1 MTAKSF
7 LPFVFLF
14 AVFIDASTISTSLL
28 NIELK
33 KNYSFV
39 ERSLNES
46 DMKIDSSTGNIFF
59 TNEDISIQVL
69 TPFEENYRIRE
80 DTIEI
85 HDIFLDQKNV
95 IDIKELD
102 NFFLDLLLEGVDQ
115 DSETYSVDIINNS
128 TIQVFENNGLN
139 VVSFSFIGN
148 KLKLIR
154 YQDSLG
160 VEHGIELTLL

>member
-115 DSETYSVDIINNS
+115 DSETYSVDIINDS

-139 VVSFSFIGN
+139 IVSFSCIGN
-148 KLKLIR
+148 KLKIIR
-154 YQDSLG
+154 
-160 VEHGIELTLL
+160 

>member
-14 AVFIDASTISTSLL
+14 AVFIDASTISTSFL

-115 DSETYSVDIINNS
+115 DSETYSVDIINDS

>member
-46 DMKIDSSTGNIFF
+46 DMKINSSTGNIFF

-115 DSETYSVDIINNS
+115 DSETYSVDIIDDS
-128 TIQVFENNGLN
+128 TIKVFENNGLN

>member
-7 LPFVFLF
+7 LPFVSLF

-115 DSETYSVDIINNS
+115 DSETYSVDIINDS

-154 YQDSLG
+154 YQDYLG

>member
-28 NIELK
+28 NVELK
-33 KNYSFV
+33 KNYTFV
-39 ERSLNES
+39 ERSLSEAN
-46 DMKIDSSTGNIFF
+46 MQIDSSTGNIFF

-102 NFFLDLLLEGVDQ
+102 NFFLDLLLEGVDEA
-115 DSETYSVDIINNS
+115 SATYSVNIVNDS

-160 VEHGIELTLL
+160 VEHGIELTPL

>member
-115 DSETYSVDIINNS
+115 ASETYSVDIINDS
-128 TIQVFENNGLN
+128 TIQVFKNNGLN

-154 YQDSLG
+154 YKDSLG
-160 VEHGIELTLL
+160 VEHGIELTPL

>member
-28 NIELK
+28 NVELK
-33 KNYSFV
+33 KNYTFV
-39 ERSLNES
+39 ERSLSEAN
-46 DMKIDSSTGNIFF
+46 MQIDSSTGNIFF

-69 TPFEENYRIRE
+69 TPFEENYRIRG

-102 NFFLDLLLEGVDQ
+102 NFFLDLLLEGIEEA
-115 DSETYSVDIINNS
+115 SETYSVDIINDS
-128 TIQVFENNGLN
+128 IIQVFENNGLN

>member
-1 MTAKSF
+1 MIAKSF

-14 AVFIDASTISTSLL
+14 AVFIDASIISTSLL

-115 DSETYSVDIINNS
+115 DSETYSVNIINDS

>member
-7 LPFVFLF
+7 LPFVFLL

-102 NFFLDLLLEGVDQ
+102 NFFLDLLIEGVDQ
-115 DSETYSVDIINNS
+115 DSETYSVDIINDS

>member
-115 DSETYSVDIINNS
+115 DSETYSVDIINDS

-154 YQDSLG
+154 YKDSLG
-160 VEHGIELTLL
+160 VEHGIELTPL

>member
-14 AVFIDASTISTSLL
+14 AVFIDASIISTSLL

-33 KNYSFV
+33 KNYSFI

-115 DSETYSVDIINNS
+115 DSETYSVNIINDS

>member
-7 LPFVFLF
+7 FLFVILF
-14 AVFIDASTISTSLL
+14 AVFIDAASISTSLL
-28 NIELK
+28 NDELK

-39 ERSLNES
+39 ERSLSES
-46 DMKIDSSTGNIFF
+46 DLQIDSSTGNIFF

-80 DTIEI
+80 GTIEI

-95 IDIKELD
+95 INIMELD

-115 DSETYSVDIINNS
+115 ASEAYSVDIINNS

-160 VEHGIELTLL
+160 VEHGIELTPL

>member
-59 TNEDISIQVL
+59 TNEDISIQVV

-115 DSETYSVDIINNS
+115 DSETYSVDIINDS

>member
-7 LPFVFLF
+7 IPFVFLF

-95 IDIKELD
+95 IDIKELN

-115 DSETYSVDIINNS
+115 DSETYSVDIINDS

>member
-14 AVFIDASTISTSLL
+14 AVFIDAASISASLL

-115 DSETYSVDIINNS
+115 DSETYSVDIINDS

-160 VEHGIELTLL
+160 VEHGIELTPL

>member
-14 AVFIDASTISTSLL
+14 AVFIDASIISTSLL

-95 IDIKELD
+95 IDIKELN
-102 NFFLDLLLEGVDQ
+102 NFFLDLLIEGVDQ
-115 DSETYSVDIINNS
+115 DSETYSVDIINDS

>member
-14 AVFIDASTISTSLL
+14 AVFIDASTISTYLL

-115 DSETYSVDIINNS
+115 DSETYSVNIINDS

-139 VVSFSFIGN
+139 VVSFSFICN

>member
-1 MTAKSF
+1 MTAKLFFS
-7 LPFVFLF
+7 FVFSF
-14 AVFIDASTISTSLL
+14 AVFIDAASISASLL

-39 ERSLNES
+39 ERSLSES
-46 DMKIDSSTGNIFF
+46 DLQIDSSTGNIFF

-69 TPFEENYRIRE
+69 TPFEENYIIRE

-102 NFFLDLLLEGVDQ
+102 NFFLDLLLEGVDE
-115 DSETYSVDIINNS
+115 DSSTYSVDIINDS

-139 VVSFSFIGN
+139 EVSFSFIGN

>member
-28 NIELK
+28 NVELK

-39 ERSLNES
+39 ERSLSES
-46 DMKIDSSTGNIFF
+46 DMQIDSSTGNIFF

-115 DSETYSVDIINNS
+115 ASETYSVDIINDS

>member
-14 AVFIDASTISTSLL
+14 AVFIDASKISTSLL

-46 DMKIDSSTGNIFF
+46 DMQIDSSTGNIFF

-115 DSETYSVDIINNS
+115 ASETYSVDIINDS

>member
-7 LPFVFLF
+7 LSFVFLL

-95 IDIKELD
+95 IDIKELN
-102 NFFLDLLLEGVDQ
+102 NFFLDLLIEGVDQ
-115 DSETYSVDIINNS
+115 DSETYSVDIINDS

>member
-85 HDIFLDQKNV
+85 HDIFMDQKNV

-115 DSETYSVDIINNS
+115 DSETYSVDIINDS

>member
-102 NFFLDLLLEGVDQ
+102 NFFLDLLIEGVDQ
-115 DSETYSVDIINNS
+115 DSETYSVDIINDS

-160 VEHGIELTLL
+160 VEHGIELTPL

>member
-115 DSETYSVDIINNS
+115 DSETYSVNIINDS

>member
-69 TPFEENYRIRE
+69 TPFEENYIIRE

-115 DSETYSVDIINNS
+115 ASETYSVNIINDS
-128 TIQVFENNGLN
+128 SIQVIENNGLN

-154 YQDSLG
+154 YKDSLG
-160 VEHGIELTLL
+160 VEHGIELAPL

>member
-28 NIELK
+28 NVELK
-33 KNYSFV
+33 KNYTFV
-39 ERSLNES
+39 ERSLSEAN
-46 DMKIDSSTGNIFF
+46 MQIDSSTGNIFF

-69 TPFEENYRIRE
+69 TPFEENYRIRG

-95 IDIKELD
+95 IDIRELD
-102 NFFLDLLLEGVDQ
+102 NFFLDLLLEGVDEA
-115 DSETYSVDIINNS
+115 SATYSVNIVNDS

-160 VEHGIELTLL
+160 VEHGIELTPL

>member
-7 LPFVFLF
+7 LPFVFLL

-102 NFFLDLLLEGVDQ
+102 NFFLDLLLEGVDEA
-115 DSETYSVDIINNS
+115 SATYSVNIVNDS

>member
-28 NIELK
+28 NVELK
-33 KNYSFV
+33 KNYAFV
-39 ERSLNES
+39 ERSLSEAN
-46 DMKIDSSTGNIFF
+46 MQIDSSTGNIFF

-102 NFFLDLLLEGVDQ
+102 NFFLDLLLEGVDEA
-115 DSETYSVDIINNS
+115 SATYSIDIINDS

-160 VEHGIELTLL
+160 VEHGIELTPL

>member
-28 NIELK
+28 NVELK
-33 KNYSFV
+33 KNYTFV
-39 ERSLNES
+39 ERSLSEAN
-46 DMKIDSSTGNIFF
+46 MQIDSSTGNIFF

-95 IDIKELD
+95 IDIRELD
-102 NFFLDLLLEGVDQ
+102 NFFLDLLLEGVDEA
-115 DSETYSVDIINNS
+115 SATYSVNIVNDS

>member
-7 LPFVFLF
+7 LPFVFLL

-115 DSETYSVDIINNS
+115 DSETYSVDIINDS

>member
-14 AVFIDASTISTSLL
+14 AVFIDASIISTSLL

-59 TNEDISIQVL
+59 TNEDISIQVV

-115 DSETYSVDIINNS
+115 DSETYSVDIINDS

>member
-7 LPFVFLF
+7 LPFIFLF
-14 AVFIDASTISTSLL
+14 VVFIDASTISTSLL

-39 ERSLNES
+39 ERSLSES
-46 DMKIDSSTGNIFF
+46 DMQIDTSTGNIFF
-59 TNEDISIQVL
+59 TDKDILIQVL

-115 DSETYSVDIINNS
+115 ASETYSVDIINDS

-139 VVSFSFIGN
+139 VVSFLFIGN

-154 YQDSLG
+154 YKDSLG
-160 VEHGIELTLL
+160 VEHGIELTPL

>member
-14 AVFIDASTISTSLL
+14 AVFVDASTISTSLL

-46 DMKIDSSTGNIFF
+46 DIKIDSSTGNIFF

-115 DSETYSVDIINNS
+115 DSETYSVDIINDT

>member
-46 DMKIDSSTGNIFF
+46 DKQIDSSTGNIFF

-102 NFFLDLLLEGVDQ
+102 NFFLDLLLEGVNQ
-115 DSETYSVDIINNS
+115 DSETYSVDIINDS

>member
-14 AVFIDASTISTSLL
+14 AVFIDASIISTSLL

-115 DSETYSVDIINNS
+115 DSETYSVNIINNS

>member
-7 LPFVFLF
+7 LPFVFLL

-69 TPFEENYRIRE
+69 TPFEENYRIKE

-102 NFFLDLLLEGVDQ
+102 NFFLDLLIEGVDQ
-115 DSETYSVDIINNS
+115 DSETYSVDIINDS

>member
-33 KNYSFV
+33 KNYSFI

-115 DSETYSVDIINNS
+115 DSETYSVDIINDS

>member
-14 AVFIDASTISTSLL
+14 AVFIDASIISTSLL

-59 TNEDISIQVL
+59 TNEDISIQVV

-102 NFFLDLLLEGVDQ
+102 NFFLDLLIEGVDQ
-115 DSETYSVDIINNS
+115 DSETYSVDIINDS

>member
-28 NIELK
+28 NVELK

-39 ERSLNES
+39 ERSLSES
-46 DMKIDSSTGNIFF
+46 NMQIDSSTGNIFF

-80 DTIEI
+80 DAIEI

-115 DSETYSVDIINNS
+115 ASETYSVDIINDS
-128 TIQVFENNGLN
+128 SIQVIENNGLN

-154 YQDSLG
+154 YKDSLG
-160 VEHGIELTLL
+160 VEHGIELTPL